1 MDGPNVK
8 LGPFFKFMA
17 YYKLSEILTLIGGGT
32 PKTTNPSYWGGNI
45 PWLSVVDFNNDN
57 RYVHTTEKTITEE
70 GVENSSTKILP
81 QSSLILSARG
91 TVGALAQLAKPMAFN
106 QSCYGIIAKEQ
117 TTNDFL
123 YYLLK
128 NVVEDLQAKGHGSV
142 FNTITRD
149 TFDTITVDLPP
160 LEEQKR
166 IAEILG
172 SLDDK
177 IELLQKQNK
186 TLEDMAK
193 ALFKSWFVD
202 FDVVR
207 AKAALA
213 TRRNLSPLRG
223 KCHNVAKGGP
233 NKPNSSC
240 ALVSTHQIYA
250 KSVKN
255 LVRAMRQ
262 NLTPQEVK
270 LWQYLRKEQ
279 LGVKFRRQ
287 FPIDSKYIA
296 DFACLEKKL
305 IIELDGTQHAENQH
319 DKERTLYLEDNGFT
333 VLRFWNNEIDK
344 NLIGCLERIRELLNR
359 PPLPA
364 YEENGADNTPLPAC
378 GVLSPQGGQST
389 AWSCESSPHA
399 GEVADKPMEGIK
411 QVENGAD
418 NTPLPAC
425 GVLSPQGG
433 QITGEADIMREYHL
447 TEELYDL
454 FPSSFADSPL
464 GPIPSGW
471 EVKTIQDLGE
481 VVCGKTPSTS
491 HKEYYGGSVPFITIP
506 DMHNSIFANK
516 TERYLSSQGEQ
527 AQPTKTLPP
536 FSVCVSCIATPGLVT
551 MTTANSQTNQQINSV
566 IPHNLEAKFYDYY
579 ILRSVADQIRAQ
591 GSGGSVF
598 VNLNKTA
605 FSKIKVLW
613 ADQSLQKLFTKESES
628 YFNKILNNLK
638 QIQTLTELRDTLLPR
653 LISGKIRV

>member
-1 MDGPNVK
+1 MQKSNWKKCKLKDLVKINSSSVSKKDNLEHIVYLDTGNITMGKIEELAEFAYSEAPSRAKRKVKENSIVYSMVRPNQRHY
-8 LGPFFKFMA
+8 G
-17 YYKLSEILTLIGGGT
+17 LIKN
-32 PKTTNPSYWGGNI
+32 PTTNLIVSTGFAVLDAKEFADSKYIYYWLTQN
-45 PWLSVVDFNNDN
+45 
-57 RYVHTTEKTITEE
+57 HITDLLQSIA
-70 GVENSSTKILP
+70 ENST
-81 QSSLILSARG
+81 SAYPAIRP
-91 TVGALAQLAKPMAFN
+91 V
-106 QSCYGIIAKEQ
+106 
-117 TTNDFL
+117 
-123 YYLLK
+123 
-128 NVVEDLQAKGHGSV
+128 DLENLDIS
-142 FNTITRD
+142 
-149 TFDTITVDLPP
+149 LPP

-193 ALFKSWFVD
+193 ALFKSWFVN

-207 AKAALA
+207 AKQ
-213 TRRNLSPLRG
+213 
-223 KCHNVAKGGP
+223 KG
-233 NKPNSSC
+233 
-240 ALVSTHQIYA
+240 
-250 KSVKN
+250 
-255 LVRAMRQ
+255 
-262 NLTPQEVK
+262 
-270 LWQYLRKEQ
+270 
-279 LGVKFRRQ
+279 
-287 FPIDSKYIA
+287 
-296 DFACLEKKL
+296 
-305 IIELDGTQHAENQH
+305 
-319 DKERTLYLEDNGFT
+319 
-333 VLRFWNNEIDK
+333 
-344 NLIGCLERIRELLNR
+344 
-359 PPLPA
+359 LP
-364 YEENGADNTPLPAC
+364 
-378 GVLSPQGGQST
+378 
-389 AWSCESSPHA
+389 
-399 GEVADKPMEGIK
+399 K
-411 QVENGAD
+411 
-418 NTPLPAC
+418 
-425 GVLSPQGG
+425 
-433 QITGEADIMREYHL
+433 ADIMREYHL

-471 EVKTIQDLGE
+471 EVKTIQDLGQ

-516 TERYLSSQGEQ
+516 TERYLTSQGEQ

-551 MTTANSQTNQQINSV
+551 MTTTNSQTNQQINSV
-566 IPHNLEAKFYDYY
+566 IPHNLEAKFYNYY
-579 ILRSVADQIRAQ
+579 VLRSVADQIRAQ

>member
-1 MDGPNVK
+1 MQKSNWK
-8 LGPFFKFMA
+8 KC
-17 YYKLSEILTLIGGGT
+17 KLSDVADVRDGTHDSPKEVSVGGFPLVTSRHISNGRVDLRDT
-32 PKTTNPSYWGGNI
+32 YNI
-45 PWLSVVDFNNDN
+45 SEKDFNAINLRSKVD
-57 RYVHTTEKTITEE
+57 
-70 GVENSSTKILP
+70 GGDILI
-81 QSSLILSARG
+81 SMIG
-91 TVGALAQLAKPMAFN
+91 TVGQIAYVAADPRYAIKNVGLIKPNKWENSKYIF
-106 QSCYGIIAKEQ
+106 
-117 TTNDFL
+117 
-123 YYLLK
+123 YYLKSPTAQEDIVSRLK
-128 NVVEDLQAKGHGSV
+128 GTTQQYLSLGELRN
-142 FNTITRD
+142 FPIT
-149 TFDTITVDLPP
+149 LPP

-186 TLEDMAK
+186 TLEEMAK

-378 GVLSPQGGQST
+378 GVLSPQGGQ
-389 AWSCESSPHA
+389 
-399 GEVADKPMEGIK
+399 
-411 QVENGAD
+411 
-418 NTPLPAC
+418 
-425 GVLSPQGG
+425 
-433 QITGEADIMREYHL
+433 ITGEADIMREYHL

-471 EVKTIQDLGE
+471 EVKPLSKIATFLNGLALQKYPARAEEDFLPVIKIAELRNGISTSTDKANTNLPTEYIVHNGDILFSWSGSLMVKVWSGEKGALNQHLFKVFSNGYPKWFYYLWVNHYLPMFQEIAADKATTMGHIQRKHLDQAK
-481 VVCGKTPSTS
+481 VVCPSAAFLD
-491 HKEYYGGSVPFITIP
+491 KM
-506 DMHNSIFANK
+506 DKIF
-516 TERYLSSQGEQ
+516 G
-527 AQPTKTLPP
+527 
-536 FSVCVSCIATPGLVT
+536 
-551 MTTANSQTNQQINSV
+551 V
-566 IPHNLEAKFYDYY
+566 IL
-579 ILRSVADQIRAQ
+579 
-591 GSGGSVF
+591 
-598 VNLNKTA
+598 
-605 FSKIKVLW
+605 SKI
-613 ADQSLQKLFTKESES
+613 
-628 YFNKILNNLK
+628 ILNNK

>member
-1 MDGPNVK
+1 MNNWKKCK
-8 LGPFFKFMA
+8 LGDVVDIIMGTSPKGCDINEIEKGMPFFQGSAEFSYRYPIVKKYTTKPVRQA
-17 YYKLSEILTLIGGGT
+17 KRGDILFSVRAPIADINIAPTDCAIGRGLAAIRSKAPDLQRYIEFVLKGT
-32 PKTTNPSYWGGNI
+32 RNEWEY
-45 PWLSVVDFNNDN
+45 L
-57 RYVHTTEKTITEE
+57 
-70 GVENSSTKILP
+70 NSS
-81 QSSLILSARG
+81 
-91 TVGALAQLAKPMAFN
+91 
-106 QSCYGIIAKEQ
+106 
-117 TTNDFL
+117 
-123 YYLLK
+123 
-128 NVVEDLQAKGHGSV
+128 GSV
-142 FNTITRD
+142 FGCAKKEDLLNFEIPWNDEIDVLLTISR
-149 TFDTITVDLPP
+149 
-160 LEEQKR
+160 
-166 IAEILG
+166 ILG

-364 YEENGADNTPLPAC
+364 YEENGADNTPLPAY
-378 GVLSPQGGQST
+378 
-389 AWSCESSPHA
+389 
-399 GEVADKPMEGIK
+399 
-411 QVENGAD
+411 
-418 NTPLPAC
+418 

-433 QITGEADIMREYHL
+433 QIIGEADIMREYHL

-471 EVKTIQDLGE
+471 EVKPLSKIATFLNGLALQKYPARAEEDFLPVIKIAELRNGISTSTDKANTNLPTEYIVHNGDILFSWSGSLMVKVWSGEKGALNQHLFKVFSNGYPKWFYYLWVNHYLPMFQEIAADKATTMGHIQRKHLDQAK
-481 VVCGKTPSTS
+481 VVCPSAAFLD
-491 HKEYYGGSVPFITIP
+491 KM
-506 DMHNSIFANK
+506 DKIF
-516 TERYLSSQGEQ
+516 G
-527 AQPTKTLPP
+527 
-536 FSVCVSCIATPGLVT
+536 
-551 MTTANSQTNQQINSV
+551 V
-566 IPHNLEAKFYDYY
+566 IL
-579 ILRSVADQIRAQ
+579 
-591 GSGGSVF
+591 
-598 VNLNKTA
+598 
-605 FSKIKVLW
+605 SKI
-613 ADQSLQKLFTKESES
+613 
-628 YFNKILNNLK
+628 ILNNK

>member
-1 MDGPNVK
+1 MPNWKKCK
-8 LGPFFKFMA
+8 LGDVATTTTTKISCSDITSNYISTENMLPDKGGIVAASSLPNLGNVSIYHKGDVLVSNIRPYFKKIWHA
-17 YYKLSEILTLIGGGT
+17 T
-32 PKTTNPSYWGGNI
+32 
-45 PWLSVVDFNNDN
+45 VDGAASNDVIVFHAN
-57 RYVHTTEKTITEE
+57 E
-70 GVENSSTKILP
+70 GVNS
-81 QSSLILSARG
+81 R
-91 TVGALAQLAKPMAFN
+91 
-106 QSCYGIIAKEQ
+106 Y
-117 TTNDFL
+117 L
-123 YYLLK
+123 YYTLADD
-128 NVVEDLQAKGHGSV
+128 NFFAYVMTGAKGTKMPRGDKKQMMLYPV
-142 FNTITRD
+142 FC
-149 TFDTITVDLPP
+149 PP

-319 DKERTLYLEDNGFT
+319 DKERTLYLEDHGFT

-378 GVLSPQGGQST
+378 GVLSPQGGQKT
-389 AWSCESSPHA
+389 AGCGVSSPLA
-399 GEVADKPMEGIK
+399 GEVADKPMGGIK
-411 QVENGAD
+411 RVENGAD

-464 GPIPSGW
+464 GPIPTGW
-471 EVKTIQDLGE
+471 DVKKAQEIADIAIGRTPPRKETKWFSTDSTDTTWISIKDLGN
-481 VVCGKTPSTS
+481 CGVFIGDSS
-491 HKEYYGGSVPFITIP
+491 EYLTEDAVSKFKIP
-506 DMHNSIFANK
+506 MI
-516 TERYLSSQGEQ
+516 
-527 AQPTKTLPP
+527 PTKTVVLSFKLTVGRVAITMKEMCSNEAIAQFKDAMVPVEYLYLLLKHIN
-536 FSVCVSCIATPGLVT
+536 FSLLGSTSSIAT
-551 MTTANSQTNQQINSV
+551 AINSNT
-566 IPHNLEAKFYDYY
+566 IKNM
-579 ILRSVADQIRAQ
+579 
-591 GSGGSVF
+591 
-598 VNLNKTA
+598 
-605 FSKIKVLW
+605 KVLI
-613 ADQSLQKLFTKESES
+613 ADSVLLSAFKERTQNL
-628 YFNKILNNLK
+628 FNKIEINLK
-638 QIQTLTELRDTLLPR
+638 QIQTLTDLRDALLPR

>member
-1 MDGPNVK
+1 MSIKSNWKKCKLKDLVKINSSSVSKKDNLEHIVYLDTGNITMGKIEELAEFAYSEAPSRAKRKVKENSIVYSMVRPNQRHY
-8 LGPFFKFMA
+8 G
-17 YYKLSEILTLIGGGT
+17 LIKN
-32 PKTTNPSYWGGNI
+32 PTTNLIVSTGFAVLDAKEFADSKYIYYWLTQN
-45 PWLSVVDFNNDN
+45 
-57 RYVHTTEKTITEE
+57 HITDLLQSIA
-70 GVENSSTKILP
+70 ENST
-81 QSSLILSARG
+81 SAYPAIRP
-91 TVGALAQLAKPMAFN
+91 V
-106 QSCYGIIAKEQ
+106 
-117 TTNDFL
+117 
-123 YYLLK
+123 
-128 NVVEDLQAKGHGSV
+128 DLENLDIS
-142 FNTITRD
+142 
-149 TFDTITVDLPP
+149 LPP

-207 AKAALA
+207 AKQ
-213 TRRNLSPLRG
+213 
-223 KCHNVAKGGP
+223 KG
-233 NKPNSSC
+233 
-240 ALVSTHQIYA
+240 
-250 KSVKN
+250 
-255 LVRAMRQ
+255 
-262 NLTPQEVK
+262 
-270 LWQYLRKEQ
+270 
-279 LGVKFRRQ
+279 
-287 FPIDSKYIA
+287 
-296 DFACLEKKL
+296 
-305 IIELDGTQHAENQH
+305 
-319 DKERTLYLEDNGFT
+319 
-333 VLRFWNNEIDK
+333 
-344 NLIGCLERIRELLNR
+344 
-359 PPLPA
+359 LP
-364 YEENGADNTPLPAC
+364 
-378 GVLSPQGGQST
+378 
-389 AWSCESSPHA
+389 
-399 GEVADKPMEGIK
+399 K
-411 QVENGAD
+411 
-418 NTPLPAC
+418 
-425 GVLSPQGG
+425 
-433 QITGEADIMREYHL
+433 ADIMREYHL
-447 TEELYDL
+447 TDELYDL

-516 TERYLSSQGEQ
+516 TERYLTSQGEQ

-566 IPHNLEAKFYDYY
+566 IPHNLEAKFYNYY
-579 ILRSVADQIRAQ
+579 VLRSVADQIRAQ

>member
-1 MDGPNVK
+1 MPNWKKCK
-8 LGPFFKFMA
+8 LGDVATTTTTKISCSDITSNYISTENMLPDKGGIVAASSLPNSGNVSIYHKGDVLVSNIRPYFKKIWHA
-17 YYKLSEILTLIGGGT
+17 
-32 PKTTNPSYWGGNI
+32 P
-45 PWLSVVDFNNDN
+45 VDGAVSNDVIVFHAN
-57 RYVHTTEKTITEE
+57 E
-70 GVENSSTKILP
+70 GVNS
-81 QSSLILSARG
+81 R
-91 TVGALAQLAKPMAFN
+91 
-106 QSCYGIIAKEQ
+106 Y
-117 TTNDFL
+117 L
-123 YYLLK
+123 YYTLADD
-128 NVVEDLQAKGHGSV
+128 NFFAYVMTGAKGTKMPRGDRKQILQYPV
-142 FNTITRD
+142 N
-149 TFDTITVDLPP
+149 LPS
-160 LEEQKR
+160 LDEQKR

-207 AKAALA
+207 AKQ
-213 TRRNLSPLRG
+213 
-223 KCHNVAKGGP
+223 KG
-233 NKPNSSC
+233 
-240 ALVSTHQIYA
+240 
-250 KSVKN
+250 
-255 LVRAMRQ
+255 
-262 NLTPQEVK
+262 
-270 LWQYLRKEQ
+270 
-279 LGVKFRRQ
+279 
-287 FPIDSKYIA
+287 
-296 DFACLEKKL
+296 
-305 IIELDGTQHAENQH
+305 
-319 DKERTLYLEDNGFT
+319 
-333 VLRFWNNEIDK
+333 
-344 NLIGCLERIRELLNR
+344 
-359 PPLPA
+359 LP
-364 YEENGADNTPLPAC
+364 
-378 GVLSPQGGQST
+378 
-389 AWSCESSPHA
+389 
-399 GEVADKPMEGIK
+399 K
-411 QVENGAD
+411 
-418 NTPLPAC
+418 
-425 GVLSPQGG
+425 
-433 QITGEADIMREYHL
+433 ADIMREYHL

-471 EVKTIQDLGE
+471 EVKTIQDLGQ

-516 TERYLSSQGEQ
+516 TERYLTSQGEQ

-566 IPHNLEAKFYDYY
+566 IPHNLEAKFYNYY
-579 ILRSVADQIRAQ
+579 VLRSVADQIRAQ

>member
-1 MDGPNVK
+1 MMNWKKCK
-8 LGPFFKFMA
+8 LGEVATTTTTKIGCSDITSNYISTENMLPNKGGVVAASSFPSTGNVSTYQQGDILVSNIRPYFKKIWRA
-17 YYKLSEILTLIGGGT
+17 TCNGT
-32 PKTTNPSYWGGNI
+32 AS
-45 PWLSVVDFNNDN
+45 NDVIIFCAN
-57 RYVHTTEKTITEE
+57 E
-70 GVENSSTKILP
+70 GVDNL
-81 QSSLILSARG
+81 
-91 TVGALAQLAKPMAFN
+91 
-106 QSCYGIIAKEQ
+106 Y
-117 TTNDFL
+117 L
-123 YYLLK
+123 YYLLADDRFFAY
-128 NVVEDLQAKGHGSV
+128 VMTGAKGTKMPRGDKKQMLQYPV
-142 FNTITRD
+142 N
-149 TFDTITVDLPP
+149 LPP

-166 IAEILG
+166 IADILG
-172 SLDDK
+172 AFDDK

-193 ALFKSWFVD
+193 AFFKSWFVD

-213 TRRNLSPLRG
+213 TSRNLSPLRG

-378 GVLSPQGGQST
+378 GVLSPQGGQ
-389 AWSCESSPHA
+389 
-399 GEVADKPMEGIK
+399 
-411 QVENGAD
+411 
-418 NTPLPAC
+418 
-425 GVLSPQGG
+425 
-433 QITGEADIMREYHL
+433 ITGEADIMREYHL

-471 EVKTIQDLGE
+471 EVKTLGDVVVCHDSKRVPLSNRERSEKQGPYPYYGATSIMDHVENYLFDGIFLLLGE
-481 VVCGKTPSTS
+481 D
-491 HKEYYGGSVPFITIP
+491 GSVVKPDGTPFLQYVFGKIWVNNHAHVLQGKGNIRTEYLYLFLSDVQIQP
-506 DMHNSIFANK
+506 YVTGAVQAKLNQKNMNSIPLCVANEEIIK
-516 TERYLSSQGEQ
+516 IFQGNIDIVF
-527 AQPTKTLPP
+527 TK
-536 FSVCVSCIATPGLVT
+536 
-551 MTTANSQTNQQINSV
+551 
-566 IPHNLEAKFYDYY
+566 
-579 ILRSVADQIRAQ
+579 IRA
-591 GSGGSVF
+591 
-598 VNLNKTA
+598 
-605 FSKIKVLW
+605 
-613 ADQSLQKLFTKESES
+613 
-628 YFNKILNNLK
+628 NLK

-653 LISGKIRV
+653 LISGKIEV

>member
-1 MDGPNVK
+1 MN
-8 LGPFFKFMA
+8 
-17 YYKLSEILTLIGGGT
+17 YKLSDILSIVGGGT
-32 PKTTNPSYWGGNI
+32 PKTTNSSYWGGDI

-57 RYVHTTEKTITEE
+57 RYVSITEKFITQA

-81 QSSLILSARG
+81 KGALILSARG
-91 TVGALAQLAKPMAFN
+91 TVGALAQLSKPMAFN
-106 QSCYGIIAKEQ
+106 QSCYGIVAKEC

-128 NVVEDLQAKGHGSV
+128 NIVHDLQAKGHGSV

-149 TFDTITVDLPP
+149 TFDTIEIELPP
-160 LEEQKR
+160 LDEQKR
-166 IAEILG
+166 IAEFLG
-172 SLDDK
+172 AFDDK

-364 YEENGADNTPLPAC
+364 YEENGADNTPLPAY
-378 GVLSPQGGQST
+378 
-389 AWSCESSPHA
+389 
-399 GEVADKPMEGIK
+399 
-411 QVENGAD
+411 
-418 NTPLPAC
+418 

-447 TEELYDL
+447 TDELYDL

-471 EVKTIQDLGE
+471 EVKPLSKIAVLTMGQSPAGTTYNETGEGLPFYQGRTDFGFRFPKKRIYCSAPTRIAEKGDILISVRAPVGDLNMANETCCIGRG
-481 VVCGKTPSTS
+481 VASIRSNISKDSFL
-491 HKEYYGGSVPFITIP
+491 YYAMLSAQTQFDVFNTEGTVFGSINRK
-506 DMHNSIFANK
+506 D
-516 TERYLSSQGEQ
+516 LSSFSILTPIEQ
-527 AQPTKTLPP
+527 
-536 FSVCVSCIATPGLVT
+536 LVKEF
-551 MTTANSQTNQQINSV
+551 NNIIGNFD
-566 IPHNLEAKFYDYY
+566 L
-579 ILRSVADQIRAQ
+579 
-591 GSGGSVF
+591 
-598 VNLNKTA
+598 
-605 FSKIKVLW
+605 KI
-613 ADQSLQKLFTKESES
+613 EE
-628 YFNKILNNLK
+628 NLK
-638 QIQTLTELRDTLLPR
+638 QIQTLTELRNTLLPR

>member
-1 MDGPNVK
+1 MPNVK
-8 LGPFFKFMA
+8 LGPFLKFMV
-17 YYKLSEILTLIGGGT
+17 YYKLSQILTLIGGGT

-70 GVENSSTKILP
+70 GVQNSSTKILP
-81 QSSLILSARG
+81 QGALILSARG

-128 NVVEDLQAKGHGSV
+128 DVVEDLQAKGHGSV

-149 TFDTITVDLPP
+149 TFDTIMVNLPS
-160 LEEQKR
+160 LDEQKR

-207 AKAALA
+207 AKAALV

-364 YEENGADNTPLPAC
+364 YEENGADNIPLPAY
-378 GVLSPQGGQST
+378 
-389 AWSCESSPHA
+389 
-399 GEVADKPMEGIK
+399 
-411 QVENGAD
+411 
-418 NTPLPAC
+418 

-433 QITGEADIMREYHL
+433 QITGKADIMREYHL

-471 EVKTIQDLGE
+471 EVKKVQEIADIAIGRTPPRKETKWFSTDSTDTTWISIKDLGN
-481 VVCGKTPSTS
+481 CGVFIGDSS
-491 HKEYYGGSVPFITIP
+491 EYLTEDAVSKFKIP
-506 DMHNSIFANK
+506 MI
-516 TERYLSSQGEQ
+516 
-527 AQPTKTLPP
+527 PTKTVVLSFKLTVGRVAITMKEMCSNEAIAQFKDAMVPVEYLYLLLKHIN
-536 FSVCVSCIATPGLVT
+536 FSLLGSTSSIAT
-551 MTTANSQTNQQINSV
+551 AINSNTIKNMNV
-566 IPHNLEAKFYDYY
+566 LIADSVLLSAFKERTQNLFD
-579 ILRSVADQIRAQ
+579 
-591 GSGGSVF
+591 
-598 VNLNKTA
+598 
-605 FSKIKVLW
+605 KI
-613 ADQSLQKLFTKESES
+613 E
-628 YFNKILNNLK
+628 INLK